1 MRTNFK
7 AEINLLHNKL
17 LFSRFQMQACVALEL
32 FSRQTGMIIAKQHVQ
47 GKKNN
52 QTLENKREI
61 TMFVG
66 LFAKK
71 YLTKSRSYFPVSSD
85 TDVIWVSVI
94 VFQFFRAVCFISLL
108 RHLPF
113 EVIITSDVNTVT
125 GKCWLDSLILHSTC
139 GLCAVFTVRD
149 V

>member
-1 MRTNFK
+1 
-7 AEINLLHNKL
+7 
-17 LFSRFQMQACVALEL
+17 
-32 FSRQTGMIIAKQHVQ
+32 
-47 GKKNN
+47 
-52 QTLENKREI
+52 
-61 TMFVG
+61 MFVG

-94 VFQFFRAVCFISLL
+94 VFLFFRAVCFMSLL

-113 EVIITSDVNTVT
+113 EVIIASDVNTVT